1 MLHILPTTDLEE
13 NLTNIEELVEREGE
27 IVYLTKNGY
36 GSMVLMNMDSY
47 ENLMPKPEKKEAK
60 TASNKTQSKK
70 INIQQPEV
78 MDD

>member
-27 IVYLTKNGY
+27 VVYLTKNGY

-47 ENLMPKPEKKEAK
+47 ENLMPKPDKKEAK
-60 TASNKTQSKK
+60 TASNKAQSKK